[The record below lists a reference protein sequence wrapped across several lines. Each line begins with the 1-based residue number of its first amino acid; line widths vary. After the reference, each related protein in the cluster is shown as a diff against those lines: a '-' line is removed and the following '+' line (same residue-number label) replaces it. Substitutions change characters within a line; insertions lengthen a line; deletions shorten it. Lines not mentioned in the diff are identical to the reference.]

1 MVTGVSVLTILP
13 YAVYISMPAKAA
25 FPDLD
30 FFRPHS
36 IHKVQFLECFWGF
49 TEFDPRAACVLSDH
63 SVPLDKQQSAS
74 DTSCHQIF
82 DTPTPLR
89 KVEQPLWQRLYA

>member
-63 SVPLDKQQSAS
+63 SVPLDKQRQTQVVIKFLIPPPPFA
-74 DTSCHQIF
+74 
-82 DTPTPLR
+82 
-89 KVEQPLWQRLYA
+89 RLSNLSGNGSVPN

>member
-30 FFRPHS
+30 FFRTHS
-36 IHKVQFLECFWGF
+36 IHKMQFLEYFWGV
-49 TEFDPRAACVLSDH
+49 TDSRAACVPSDH
-63 SVPLDKQQSAS
+63 GVPLGKQQSAS

-82 DTPTPLR
+82 DTPPPVR
-89 KVEQPLWQRLYA
+89 KVEQPFWQRLYA